1 MYWTFRRNDP
11 ELKILYSL
19 EERIISGQAQIGEK
33 SNKAFEQLRL
43 FGPQGHDHN
52 QADGGRRQSSSN
64 NPCLILTHPPT
75 SNKRYNR
82 DMCSEK

>member
-1 MYWTFRRNDP
+1 MIN
-11 ELKILYSL
+11 
-19 EERIISGQAQIGEK
+19 GQAQKEEK
-33 SNKAFEQLRL
+33 SNKAFKQLRL
-43 FGPQGHDHN
+43 LRPRGHDHN
-52 QADGGRRQSSSN
+52 KADGGSQQSSSN